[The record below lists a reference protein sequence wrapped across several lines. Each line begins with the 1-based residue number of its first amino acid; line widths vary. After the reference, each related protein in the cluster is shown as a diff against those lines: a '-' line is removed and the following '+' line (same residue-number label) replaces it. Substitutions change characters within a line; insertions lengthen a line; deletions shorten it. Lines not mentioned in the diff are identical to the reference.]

1 VRSLDPDKRSCPARL
16 RARCAAACA
25 AGRSRLRAERGSAL
39 IEVLVGAVVLSIAT
53 VGLLNGLDGAQS
65 AGAKNKARST
75 ASALAEQDIERM
87 RSMRVTDLPGYYNS
101 RPVVV
106 RGVTYTVVSRGSW
119 SVDTGGPISCSNISR
134 TAANVRIVSEVTS
147 NASKGI
153 VDQVSLVTPPPG
165 TYATGEGRAIVK
177 LVDQLNAP
185 LSGVTVNLTGPG
197 SFSGVTN
204 ALGCVVFPFI
214 PIGNYTAT
222 ATRLGYVDVDGA
234 SAPSQSLTVNQSQS
248 TAVNFTMGNAA
259 TIQAQF
265 DTLVGATT
273 LAAQSRWL
281 SVANSKLTVSPR
293 LFTAGG
299 TSPATTT
306 QINATTLFPF
316 TNGYSVYPGQCTANA
331 AGAKTYIPGPGLIFQ
346 NWVPLNKLRMPSIN
360 IHVVNNATPTPANL
374 TGATVMIEPSDYPTC
389 PNVFPTQVSTNTTA
403 GGSAALPNPG
413 YPYGTYKLCA
423 QNSGATLHGHGD
435 ILSSG
440 AYGTGHVD
448 DTINNA
454 TGGNNTITA
463 TTDGAIRIQVN
474 QTGPCHGFP
483 QNGRP

>member
-1 VRSLDPDKRSCPARL
+1 MDPDKRSCPARL

-75 ASALAEQDIERM
+75 AAALAEQDIERM

-101 RPVVV
+101 APVTV
-106 RGVTYTVVSRGSW
+106 RGVTYTVVSRGAW
-119 SVDTGGPISCSNISR
+119 SVDTGGPISCSNSSR
-134 TAANVRIVSEVTS
+134 TAANVRIVSVVTS

-165 TYATGEGRAIVK
+165 TYADGEGRALVK
-177 LVDQLNAP
+177 LVDENNAP

-214 PIGNYTAT
+214 PIGTYTAT
-222 ATRLGYVDVDGA
+222 AQRNGYVDVDGDA
-234 SAPSQSLTVNQSQS
+234 TPSQSLTVNQSQS
-248 TAVNFTMGNAA
+248 TAVNFTMGNGA

-265 DTLVGATT
+265 ETVVGATT
-273 LAAQSRWL
+273 IAAQSRWL

-293 LFTAGG
+293 LFTATG
-299 TSPATTT
+299 TAPATAT
-306 QINATTLFPF
+306 QINATSLFPF

-331 AGAKTYIPGPGLIFQ
+331 AGAKTYTPTPGQTLSTAT
-346 NWVPLNKLRMPSIN
+346 NKLRVPSIN
-360 IHVVNNATPTPANL
+360 IHVVNNASPTPANL

-389 PNVFPTQVSTNTTA
+389 PNVFLTQVSTTTTA
-403 GGSAALPNPG
+403 GGAAALPNPG

-423 QNSGATLHGHGD
+423 QNSGGTLHGHAD
-435 ILSSG
+435 IRSSG

-448 DTINNA
+448 DTVNNA
-454 TGGNNTITA
+454 TAGNNTTSA

-474 QTGPCHGFP
+474 QTGRCHGFP
-483 QNGRP
+483 QNGFP